1 VVKNKD
7 EDCTKRRERCPTINK
22 PKHHLLMRKLFS
34 ITAILFMS
42 YSSFS
47 QQIVDL
53 EEDAPYANNG
63 FEYGFYISNERSKEV
78 KGDDYERY
86 EVNLYITNKSGCN
99 KLIPFKNSSTKPDE
113 EIVVVE
119 FNCKNATGKRLTAK
133 TGKINAKAWYSQV
146 KLYDETQSSKY
157 RFVNAMVG
165 YAIRNGETLTTKII
179 VIVPKGEKPKMS
191 CRTIW
196 LPEL

>member
-1 VVKNKD
+1 MK
-7 EDCTKRRERCPTINK
+7 
-22 PKHHLLMRKLFS
+22 KLS
-34 ITAILFMS
+34 AILTILLIS
-42 YSSFS
+42 CSSFA

-53 EEDAPYANNG
+53 EESEAYAYDG

-86 EVNLYITNKSGCN
+86 EVNLYITNKSGCL
-99 KLIPFKNSSTKPDE
+99 KLIPFKNSSTKPEE
-113 EIVVVE
+113 EIVVGE
-119 FNCKNATGKRLTAK
+119 FNCKNATGKRFTSKA
-133 TGKINAKAWYSQV
+133 GKINAKAWYSQV
-146 KLYDETQSSKY
+146 KLYDESQSSKY

-191 CRTIW
+191 CRTIY
-196 LPEL
+196 LPEF

>member
-1 VVKNKD
+1 M
-7 EDCTKRRERCPTINK
+7 KRLSAIAT
-22 PKHHLLMRKLFS
+22 
-34 ITAILFMS
+34 ILFIS
-42 YSSFS
+42 YSSLS

-53 EEDAPYANNG
+53 EENAPYAYNG

-86 EVNLYITNKSGCN
+86 EVNLYITNKSGCM
-99 KLIPFKNSSTKPDE
+99 KVIPFRNSSSKPEE
-113 EIVVVE
+113 EIVVGE
-119 FNCKNATGKRLTAK
+119 FSCKNATGKRLTAK
-133 TGKINAKAWYSQV
+133 SGKINAKAWYSQV

-165 YAIRNGETLTTKII
+165 YAIRNGETLTTRII

-191 CRTIW
+191 CRTVY
-196 LPEL
+196 LPEF

>member
-1 VVKNKD
+1 
-7 EDCTKRRERCPTINK
+7 
-22 PKHHLLMRKLFS
+22 MRKLS
-34 ITAILFMS
+34 ASLVILLIS

-53 EEDAPYANNG
+53 DENAPYAYNG

-86 EVNLYITNKSGCN
+86 EVNLYITNKSGCM
-99 KLIPFKNSSTKPDE
+99 KVIPFRNYSSKPEE
-113 EIVVVE
+113 EIVVGE
-119 FNCKNATGKRLTAK
+119 FSCKNATGKRLTAK
-133 TGKINAKAWYSQV
+133 SGKINAKAWYSQV

-157 RFVNAMVG
+157 RFVNAMIG
-165 YAIRNGETLTTKII
+165 YAIRNGETLTAKII
-179 VIVPKGEKPKMS
+179 VIVPKGEKPKMT
-191 CRTIW
+191 CRTVY

>member
-1 VVKNKD
+1 
-7 EDCTKRRERCPTINK
+7 
-22 PKHHLLMRKLFS
+22 MRKLS
-34 ITAILFMS
+34 ASLVILLIS

-53 EEDAPYANNG
+53 EESTPYAYNG

-86 EVNLYITNKSGCN
+86 EVNLYITNKSGCM
-99 KLIPFKNSSTKPDE
+99 KVIPFRNSSSKPEE
-113 EIVVVE
+113 EIVVGE

-133 TGKINAKAWYSQV
+133 SGKINAKAWYSQV

-179 VIVPKGEKPKMS
+179 VIVPKGEKPKMT
-191 CRTIW
+191 CRTVY

>member
-1 VVKNKD
+1 
-7 EDCTKRRERCPTINK
+7 
-22 PKHHLLMRKLFS
+22 MRKLS
-34 ITAILFMS
+34 AIIIILLTG

-53 EEDAPYANNG
+53 EENAPYAYNG

-78 KGDDYERY
+78 KGDDFERY
-86 EVNLYITNKSGCN
+86 EVNLYITNKSGCM
-99 KLIPFKNSSTKPDE
+99 KVIPFRNSSSKPEE
-113 EIVVVE
+113 EIVVGE

-133 TGKINAKAWYSQV
+133 SGKINAKAWYSQV

-157 RFVNAMVG
+157 RFVNAMIG

-179 VIVPKGEKPKMS
+179 VIVPKGEKPKMT
-191 CRTIW
+191 CRTVY

>member
-1 VVKNKD
+1 
-7 EDCTKRRERCPTINK
+7 
-22 PKHHLLMRKLFS
+22 MRKLFS
-34 ITAILFMS
+34 IVIILFIS

-53 EEDAPYANNG
+53 EENEPYVYNG

-86 EVNLYITNKSGCN
+86 EVNLYITNKTGCM
-99 KLIPFKNSSTKPDE
+99 KLIPFKNSTTKPDE
-113 EIVVVE
+113 EIVVGE

-133 TGKINAKAWYSQV
+133 TGKINAKALYSQV
-146 KLYDETQSSKY
+146 KLYDESQSSKY
-157 RFVNAMVG
+157 RFVDAMVG

-191 CRTIW
+191 CRTIY
-196 LPEL
+196 LPEF

>member
-1 VVKNKD
+1 
-7 EDCTKRRERCPTINK
+7 
-22 PKHHLLMRKLFS
+22 MRKLS
-34 ITAILFMS
+34 ILVIILLISF
-42 YSSFS
+42 SSFT

-53 EEDAPYANNG
+53 EENEPYADNG

-86 EVNLYITNKSGCN
+86 EVNLYITNKSGCI
-99 KLIPFKNSSTKPDE
+99 KLIPFKSSSTKPDE
-113 EIVVVE
+113 EIVVGE

-133 TGKINAKAWYSQV
+133 AGKIKAKAWYSQV
-146 KLYDETQSSKY
+146 KLYDESQSSKY

-191 CRTIW
+191 CRTIY
-196 LPEL
+196 LPEF

>member
-1 VVKNKD
+1 
-7 EDCTKRRERCPTINK
+7 
-22 PKHHLLMRKLFS
+22 MRKLS
-34 ITAILFMS
+34 AIVIILLIS
-42 YSSFS
+42 YCSFS

-53 EEDAPYANNG
+53 EEDTPYAYNG

-86 EVNLYITNKSGCN
+86 EVNLYITNKSGCI
-99 KLIPFKNSSTKPDE
+99 KLIPFKNSSTKPEE
-113 EIVVVE
+113 EIVVGE
-119 FNCKNATGKRLTAK
+119 FNCKNATGKRLTSK

-146 KLYDETQSSKY
+146 KLYDETQTSKY

-165 YAIRNGETLTTKII
+165 YAIRSGETLTTKII

-191 CRTIW
+191 CRTIY
-196 LPEL
+196 LPEF

>member
-1 VVKNKD
+1 
-7 EDCTKRRERCPTINK
+7 
-22 PKHHLLMRKLFS
+22 MRKAFFIIVFLVG
-34 ITAILFMS
+34 S

-53 EEDAPYANNG
+53 EESTPYAYNG

-86 EVNLYITNKSGCN
+86 EVNLYITNKSGCI
-99 KLIPFKNSSTKPDE
+99 KLIPFKNASTKPEE
-113 EIVVVE
+113 EIVVGE

-133 TGKINAKAWYSQV
+133 TGKLNAKAWYSQV

-165 YAIRNGETLTTKII
+165 YAIRNGETITNKII

-191 CRTIW
+191 CRTIY
-196 LPEL
+196 LPEF

>member
-1 VVKNKD
+1 MFLPACRQAGVEKD
-7 EDCTKRRERCPTINK
+7 IKQK
-22 PKHHLLMRKLFS
+22 LLLMKKLPA
-34 ITAILFMS
+34 IGIILFIS

-53 EEDAPYANNG
+53 EENIPYAYNG

-86 EVNLYITNKSGCN
+86 EVNLYITNKSGCL
-99 KLIPFKNSSTKPDE
+99 KLIPFKNSSAKPDE
-113 EIVVVE
+113 EIVVGE

-165 YAIRNGETLTTKII
+165 YAIRNGETLTNKII
-179 VIVPKGEKPKMS
+179 VIVPKGEKPKLS
-191 CRTIW
+191 CRAIYF
-196 LPEL
+196 PEF

>member
-1 VVKNKD
+1 
-7 EDCTKRRERCPTINK
+7 
-22 PKHHLLMRKLFS
+22 MRKLFS
-34 ITAILFMS
+34 IVIILFIS

-53 EEDAPYANNG
+53 EESEPYVYNG

-86 EVNLYITNKSGCN
+86 EVNLYITNKTGCM
-99 KLIPFKNSSTKPDE
+99 KLIPFKNSTTKPEE
-113 EIVVVE
+113 EIVVGE

-133 TGKINAKAWYSQV
+133 TGKINAKALYSQV
-146 KLYDETQSSKY
+146 KLYDESQSSKY
-157 RFVNAMVG
+157 RFVDAMVG

-179 VIVPKGEKPKMS
+179 VIVPKGEKPEMS
-191 CRTIW
+191 CRTIY
-196 LPEL
+196 LREF

>member
-1 VVKNKD
+1 VEKD
-7 EDCTKRRERCPTINK
+7 IKQK
-22 PKHHLLMRKLFS
+22 LLLMKKLP
-34 ITAILFMS
+34 AIGIILLIS

-53 EEDAPYANNG
+53 EENIPYAYNG

-78 KGDDYERY
+78 KGDDFERY
-86 EVNLYITNKSGCN
+86 EVNLYVTNKSGCL
-99 KLIPFKNSSTKPDE
+99 KLIPFKSSSTKPDE
-113 EIVVVE
+113 EIVVGE

-165 YAIRNGETLTTKII
+165 YAIRNGETLTNKII
-179 VIVPKGEKPKMS
+179 VIVPKGEKPKLS
-191 CRTIW
+191 CRAIY
-196 LPEL
+196 LPEF

>member
-1 VVKNKD
+1 
-7 EDCTKRRERCPTINK
+7 
-22 PKHHLLMRKLFS
+22 MRKLFS
-34 ITAILFMS
+34 VVIIMLIG

-53 EEDAPYANNG
+53 EENAPYTNNG

-86 EVNLYITNKSGCN
+86 EVNLYITNKSGCM
-99 KLIPFKNSSTKPDE
+99 KIIPFKNSSSKPE
-113 EIVVVE
+113 EETVVGE

-133 TGKINAKAWYSQV
+133 SGKINAKAWYSQV

-165 YAIRNGETLTTKII
+165 YAIRNGETLTNKIV
-179 VIVPKGEKPKMS
+179 VIVPKGERPKMS
-191 CRTIW
+191 CRAIY

>member
-1 VVKNKD
+1 
-7 EDCTKRRERCPTINK
+7 
-22 PKHHLLMRKLFS
+22 MRKLFFI
-34 ITAILFMS
+34 ITFLFCS
-42 YSSFS
+42 YCSFS

-53 EEDAPYANNG
+53 EENTPYAYNG

-99 KLIPFKNSSTKPDE
+99 KLIPFKSSSTKPEE
-113 EIVVVE
+113 EIVVGE

-146 KLYDETQSSKY
+146 KLYD
-157 RFVNAMVG
+157 
-165 YAIRNGETLTTKII
+165 
-179 VIVPKGEKPKMS
+179 
-191 CRTIW
+191 
-196 LPEL
+196 

>member
-1 VVKNKD
+1 MRNISAIV
-7 EDCTKRRERCPTINK
+7 II
-22 PKHHLLMRKLFS
+22 LL
-34 ITAILFMS
+34 AS

-53 EEDAPYANNG
+53 EESAPYAYNG

-86 EVNLYITNKSGCN
+86 EVNLYITNKSGCM
-99 KLIPFKNSSTKPDE
+99 KVIPFKNSSAKSEE
-113 EIVVVE
+113 EIVVGE
-119 FNCKNATGKRLTAK
+119 FNCKNATGKRLTVK
-133 TGKINAKAWYSQV
+133 SGKINAKAWYSQV

-157 RFVNAMVG
+157 RVVNAMVG

-179 VIVPKGEKPKMS
+179 VIVPKGERPKMS
-191 CRTIW
+191 CRTVF